1 MVIIFQVPSILPLI
15 NGIPVTVI
23 FSNEQTIKA
32 IAFNGFSHVDAT
44 LSSFLKIL
52 ADTVIEIAHELYKQ
66 RKDKN
71 NFFINLFYGSAN
83 YIAEGATA

>member
-15 NGIPVTVI
+15 NGISVTVI
-23 FSNEQTIKA
+23 FSNKQTIKA

-52 ADTVIEIAHELYKQ
+52 ADTKSQQITSLKAQ
-66 RKDKN
+66 QPD
-71 NFFINLFYGSAN
+71 
-83 YIAEGATA
+83 ATLRNPVS